1 MLQKTIERKK
11 YYEDLGVENNVVL
24 EDLKVM
30 KHSQI
35 PNAYFVHAKYMIG
48 SGGDYKDYEVLE
60 SLDEKGEWIDM
71 KKDLTKLEYGAFLK
85 DCQVS
90 NF

>member
-48 SGGDYKDYEVLE
+48 SGGDYKDYEVLD
-60 SLDEKGEWIDM
+60 SLYEKGEWIDM